1 MSAEILA
8 LAIIAIIVIIY
19 VLCDFSNNNN
29 SKDLIYFDN
38 NATTIP
44 PPIVGREIQRWLGTG
59 NPSNPNCPSHQML
72 KDSKQFLYDYMG
84 LNPRVYDLIWTS
96 GASESNALFIRSVVE
111 NYKINHGIQPHVVI
125 SSIEHKSIM
134 NLCEMLDGMG
144 CITYSMVDVDSRGQ
158 VCPSDIENVINH
170 KTCLV
175 SIMWANNEVGTIN
188 NIPAIAA
195 LCKRKRIPFH
205 SDATQTFGKF
215 DLNIAQP
222 IDGVSMS
229 FHKTYG
235 LSGIGLLVCAKRMKI
250 HSQIAGEQNGK
261 LRGGTENVAGIAS
274 AIAGIKYMISS
285 PGRSIK
291 NARLEGLKNS
301 LIAGISDTSGG
312 GWPLVAYEDILTT
325 RLVDNISPVELTILG
340 ASPFNNVPGLP
351 NTLALA
357 VVKHTGRRFCNVTL
371 KKDLADAG
379 VIVSIGSACS
389 SGTGKKSHVLQGM
402 GVPDIIQCGVI
413 RISFSDQN
421 QMYEVDA
428 FIDKFKKCVSK
439 QLGDIQS

>member
-1 MSAEILA
+1 M
-8 LAIIAIIVIIY
+8 
-19 VLCDFSNNNN
+19 
-29 SKDLIYFDN
+29 IYFDN

-44 PPIVGREIQRWLGTG
+44 PPIVGKEIQRWLGTG
-59 NPSNPNCPSHQML
+59 NPSNPNCPSHKML
-72 KDSKQFLYDYMG
+72 KDAKEFLYDYMG

-111 NYKINHGIQPHVVI
+111 NYKMNHGIQPHVVI

-134 NLCEMLDGMG
+134 NLCEMLDSMG
-144 CITYSMVDVDSRGQ
+144 CITYSTVEADIYGQ
-158 VCPSDIENVINH
+158 ICPSDIEDVINH

-205 SDATQTFGKF
+205 TDATQTFGKF

-274 AIAGIKYMISS
+274 AIAGIKYMNAS
-285 PGRSIK
+285 PGRVVK
-291 NARLEGLKNS
+291 NAKLEELKNQ
-301 LIAGISDTSGG
+301 LIVGVSNVSRG
-312 GWPLVAYEDILTT
+312 GWPLVSYEDMLTT
-325 RLVDNISPVELTILG
+325 RLIDNISPVELTILG
-340 ASPFNNVPGLP
+340 ASPFNSIPGLP
-351 NTLALA
+351 NTVALA

-371 KKDLADAG
+371 KKDLADMN

-389 SGTGKKSHVLQGM
+389 SGTKAPSHVLVAMQ
-402 GVPDIIQCGVI
+402 VPKIVQCGVI

-421 QMYEVDA
+421 QKYEVDT
-428 FIDKFKKCVSK
+428 FIEKFKQCVRK
-439 QLGDIQS
+439 QLGDI

>member
-1 MSAEILA
+1 MIEITLVIV
-8 LAIIAIIVIIY
+8 AIIIVVYILFRNGESTHKE
-19 VLCDFSNNNN
+19 V
-29 SKDLIYFDN
+29 IYFDN

-44 PPIVGREIQRWLGTG
+44 PPIVNREIQRWIGTG

-72 KDSKQFLYDYMG
+72 KDAKQFMYDYMN
-84 LNPRVYDLIWTS
+84 LNPRIYDLIWTS
-96 GASESNALFIRSVVE
+96 GASESNALFIRSVAE
-111 NYKINHGIQPHVVI
+111 NYKMNHGIQPHVVI
-125 SSIEHKSIM
+125 SSVEHKSIM

-158 VCPSDIENVINH
+158 ICPSDIENVINH

-205 SDATQTFGKF
+205 TDATQAFGKF
-215 DLNIAQP
+215 DLNIAPP
-222 IDGVSMS
+222 IDGVSIS

-250 HSQIAGEQNGK
+250 HSQIAGTQNNN
-261 LRGGTENVAGIAS
+261 LRGGTENVIGIAS
-274 AIAGIKYMISS
+274 AVAGIKYMIAS
-285 PGRSIK
+285 PGRSVK
-291 NARLEGLKNS
+291 NARLEELKQR
-301 LIAGISDTSGG
+301 LIEGVSDTSRG
-312 GWPLVAYEDILTT
+312 GWPLIPYEDMLAT
-325 RLVDNISPVELTILG
+325 RLVDHINPVELTILG
-340 ASPFNNVPGLP
+340 ASPFNSVPGLP

-371 KKDLADAG
+371 KKDLADMGA
-379 VIVSIGSACS
+379 IVSIGSACS
-389 SGTGKKSHVLQGM
+389 SGSGKKSHVIVAM
-402 GVPDIIQCGVI
+402 NVPDIVQCGII
-413 RISFSDQN
+413 RISFGDQN
-421 QMYEVDA
+421 QAYEVDA
-428 FIDKFKKCVSK
+428 FIDKFKKCVNR